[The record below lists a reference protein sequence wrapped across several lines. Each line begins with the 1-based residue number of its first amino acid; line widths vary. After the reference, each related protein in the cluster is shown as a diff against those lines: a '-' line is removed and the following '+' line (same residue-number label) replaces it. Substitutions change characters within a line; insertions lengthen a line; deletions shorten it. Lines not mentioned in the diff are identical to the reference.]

1 MFETLIF
8 GPVIALLPKRW
19 REDLLATRGNVS
31 LVPGAII
38 SGVVEAILGLAAL
51 IVWYSIFVTM
61 AAQAVATSSGPGA
74 GNSRIG
80 MYVYVLFWLNPI
92 TWIVAYF
99 GVEGAVRAVCAIST
113 DQVYGMLPLFL
124 IERSVRAL
132 RPPKP
137 ELPLV
142 ADEILPG
149 GPGCDMKIACCR
161 ARTDW
166 TYPFTIRYGGAF
178 FQVVAS
184 ARLGAG
190 VRPYIYSLR
199 RLPPGEVARGL
210 KDYHP
215 EDILRWGTG
224 GVRM

>member
-1 MFETLIF
+1 MFETFIF
-8 GPVIALLPKRW
+8 GPLVALLPKRW
-19 REDLLATRGNVS
+19 REDLLATRGNAS

-38 SGVVEAILGLAAL
+38 SGVAEAILGLAAL
-51 IVWYSIFVTM
+51 IAWYSVFVTM
-61 AAQAVATSSGPGA
+61 AAQAVATSNAPGA
-74 GNSRIG
+74 DNSRLG
-80 MYVYVLFWLNPI
+80 MYAYILFLLNPI

-113 DQVYGMLPLFL
+113 DQVYGVLPLVL
-124 IERSVRAL
+124 IERGARAL

-149 GPGCDMKIACCR
+149 GAGCDIKIASCR
-161 ARTDW
+161 SQAEW
-166 TYPFTIRYGGAF
+166 TYPFTIRYGGTF

-210 KDYHP
+210 KDYDP
-215 EDILRWGTG
+215 GDILRQG
-224 GVRM
+224 

>member
-1 MFETLIF
+1 MFETFIF

-19 REDLLATRGNVS
+19 RENLLAARGSVS

-51 IVWYSIFVTM
+51 IVWYSVFVTM
-61 AAQAVATSSGPGA
+61 AAQVAATSSAPGA
-74 GNSRIG
+74 GNSRLG

-99 GVEGAVRAVCAIST
+99 GLEGAVRAVCAIST

-132 RPPKP
+132 RPAKP

-142 ADEILPG
+142 ADEVLPG
-149 GPGCDMKIACCR
+149 GATCDMKIASCR
-161 ARTDW
+161 ARSEW
-166 TYPFTIRYGGAF
+166 TYPFTIRYAGAF

-184 ARLGAG
+184 TCLGAG

-210 KDYHP
+210 REYDP
-215 EDILRWGTG
+215 ADILLGK
-224 GVRM
+224 

>member
-1 MFETLIF
+1 MFETFIF

-19 REDLLATRGNVS
+19 REDLLAARGSVS

-51 IVWYSIFVTM
+51 IVWYSVFVTM
-61 AAQAVATSSGPGA
+61 AAQAIAASSAPGA
-74 GNSRIG
+74 GNSRLG

-92 TWIVAYF
+92 TWIAAYF
-99 GVEGAVRAVCAIST
+99 GLEGAVRAVCAIST
-113 DQVYGMLPLFL
+113 NQVYGMLPLFL

-132 RPPKP
+132 RPAKP
-137 ELPLV
+137 EPPVV
-142 ADEILPG
+142 ADEVLPG
-149 GPGCDMKIACCR
+149 GATCDMKIASCR
-161 ARTDW
+161 ARSEW

-178 FQVVAS
+178 FQVIAS
-184 ARLGAG
+184 TCFGAG

-210 KDYHP
+210 KDYDP
-215 EDILRWGTG
+215 ADILLGK
-224 GVRM
+224 

>member
-1 MFETLIF
+1 MFETFIF

-19 REDLLATRGNVS
+19 REDLLATRGSVS

-38 SGVVEAILGLAAL
+38 SGVAEAVLGLAAL
-51 IVWYSIFVTM
+51 IAWYSIFVTM
-61 AAQAVATSSGPGA
+61 AAQAVATSSAPGA
-74 GNSRIG
+74 GNSRLG
-80 MYVYVLFWLNPI
+80 MYAYILFWLNPI

-99 GVEGAVRAVCAIST
+99 GLEGTVRAVCAIST
-113 DQVYGMLPLFL
+113 DQIYGVLPLVL
-124 IERSVRAL
+124 IERLIRAL
-132 RPPKP
+132 TPPKQ

-149 GPGCDMKIACCR
+149 GAECDMKVACCR
-161 ARTDW
+161 ARPDW

-184 ARLGAG
+184 TRLGAG
-190 VRPYIYSLR
+190 VRPYIYLLR

-210 KDYHP
+210 KDYEP
-215 EDILRWGTG
+215 GDILRQS
-224 GVRM
+224 